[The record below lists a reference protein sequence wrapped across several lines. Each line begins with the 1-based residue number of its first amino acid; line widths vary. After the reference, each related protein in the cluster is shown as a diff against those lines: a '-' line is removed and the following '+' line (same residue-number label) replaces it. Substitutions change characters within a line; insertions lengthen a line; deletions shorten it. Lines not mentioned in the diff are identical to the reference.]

1 MEKLREQPNVE
12 KEIEHYIF
20 NWHSFPIDYWWRKKY
35 NVPFGSRQHRE
46 QNFIDMLIEY
56 QEEIVLNNVRAEIDR
71 EKEEKENEAL
81 GLSNKKMNEAKLTEK
96 ELDDAYENLDLSQF
110 DKV

>member
-56 QEEIVLNNVRAEIDR
+56 QE
-71 EKEEKENEAL
+71 
-81 GLSNKKMNEAKLTEK
+81 
-96 ELDDAYENLDLSQF
+96 
-110 DKV
+110 